1 MSVATTE
8 QTTSIRRCAL
18 CKVDRK
24 GRFILANQE
33 AQRLFGLSEVE
44 LFGKPFV
51 DFLLSSDRQAYLQLI
66 KNRNPYDTGY
76 DSARITMVGVN
87 GQPIPVTLFV
97 SVNFGGGNPANYQ
110 VVIRPDD
117 PAVLEK
123 GSISSP
129 SPWEYLARLLLSD
142 SDPFDVKTLLD
153 LLRAATEAPS
163 IAVYDLNESSSHCLA
178 FTGSEPTEPAADQS
192 LAESTDAGVPNEVR
206 ATFSLS
212 SGHTAMVRFILE
224 DSSANQRA
232 GEIRGRAELAAELIH
247 AIRPPSLIDSAVK
260 PQPASVNYSAQI
272 LDQLKIGYVAFDDCG
287 NATQHNQT
295 FESILNPPAEFATQ
309 HQLIELIGAACGESA
324 ASAVDGYLAALAS
337 SNCLPG
343 FKATY
348 EAGDGSTICVE
359 GLPFETGSKKASCC
373 FLFYEAGGFL
383 SRPKAFQGVSPQV
396 GTVAIDLLKSTVA
409 AATSVWQ
416 KLEHEHHN
424 QLSGDGGFY
433 LGCLSHH
440 LETLDGTLSDLE
452 RMLRLI
458 WEDEETQVVDLDLL
472 VTQLASELTESRP
485 GYSFVVR
492 HSDLPK
498 IHTHLRKITS
508 VLRDVL
514 AVSTLSGSERKVE
527 VTVTTSVENEA
538 CVIWVRDNGSGLTVR
553 QRKALFTL
561 RRSFAHGKSRH
572 PGGLAA
578 GLALAKEIAVSLN
591 GALELESRPG
601 KGTIVKITF
610 PIDKP

>member
-1 MSVATTE
+1 MSVAATE

-18 CKVDRK
+18 CKIDRK

-51 DFLLSSDRQAYLQLI
+51 DFLQPSDRQAYLQLI
-66 KNRNPYDTGY
+66 KNRSPYDTGY
-76 DSARITMVGVN
+76 DSARIAMVGTN
-87 GQPIPVTLFV
+87 GLPIPVTLFV

-117 PAVLEK
+117 PAGPTA
-123 GSISSP
+123 GSDRPQSS
-129 SPWEYLARLLLSD
+129 WEDLVRLLLAD
-142 SDPFDVKTLLD
+142 SDPFNVKALLD
-153 LLRAATEAPS
+153 LLQAATEIPS
-163 IAVYDLNESSSHCLA
+163 IAIYDLDQPSSHCLA
-178 FTGSEPTEPAADQS
+178 FIGPEPTEPAAVDQS
-192 LAESTDAGVPNEVR
+192 LAESPCAGVPNEIR
-206 ATFSLS
+206 ATLSLS
-212 SGHTAMVRFILE
+212 SGHTAMVRFIIE
-224 DSSANQRA
+224 DMPATDRA

-247 AIRPPSLIDSAVK
+247 AVRPPLPTESSVK
-260 PQPASVNYSAQI
+260 PLPVAVNYSAQI

-287 NATQHNQT
+287 NTTQHNQT
-295 FESILNPPAEFATQ
+295 FESILNPAAEFATQ
-309 HQLIELIGAACGESA
+309 HQLIELIGATCGESA
-324 ASAVDGYLAALAS
+324 ASAVDGYLAALATS
-337 SNCLPG
+337 DCLPG

-348 EAGDGSTICVE
+348 ETGDGSTICVE
-359 GLPFETGSKKASCC
+359 GLPFESGSKKASCC
-373 FLFYEAGGFL
+373 FLFYEPGGFL

-409 AATSVWQ
+409 AAASVWQ

-440 LETLDGTLSDLE
+440 LDTLEGTLSDLE

-472 VTQLASELTESRP
+472 VTHLASELSESRP

-498 IHTHLRKITS
+498 VHTHLRKITA

-527 VTVTTSVENEA
+527 VTVTTSVENGT
-538 CVIWVRDNGSGLTVR
+538 CVIWVRDNGAGLTVR
-553 QRKALFTL
+553 QRKALFIL
-561 RRSFAHGKSRH
+561 RRSFAQGKSRR

-578 GLALAKEIAVSLN
+578 GLALAREITMSLN
-591 GALELESRPG
+591 GELELESRPG

-610 PIDKP
+610 PID